1 MGGTACGNL
10 APRGTLMDRLTL
22 RGGIAFIWLFTG
34 LAVLHPFYRSVGG
47 LYLAR
52 LSLPDGLMY
61 AACVAEVVLGLC
73 VLLFPPR
80 LWMTA
85 LQLAMIAAF
94 TLILA
99 VTEPELLV
107 NPFGV
112 LSKNVTL
119 AALIVTA
126 QLVES
131 EGWTGEARRVLL
143 GGLAF
148 IWAWEGV
155 MACALFQGPTLREVL
170 AFTGLE
176 TEQLRLLLIVAG
188 IGQALGGVALLML
201 RGPWLRLLLGLQA
214 VGLLLICVLVTRYE
228 PRLWFHP
235 FGPVSKNVPL
245 ILGTLLAFSREP
257 LASASPTRL
266 PEARG

>member
-1 MGGTACGNL
+1 
-10 APRGTLMDRLTL
+10 MDRLTM
-22 RGGIAFIWLFTG
+22 RGAIAFIWVFTG
-34 LAVLHPFYRSVGG
+34 LGVLHPFYRSVGG
-47 LYLAR
+47 MYLAR

-61 AACVAEVVLGLC
+61 AACVAEVLLGFG
-73 VLLFPPR
+73 VLLLPPR

-99 VTEPELLV
+99 VTERELLV

-131 EGWTGEARRVLL
+131 EGWTSQARRVLL
-143 GGLAF
+143 AGLAF
-148 IWAWEGV
+148 IWVWEGM
-155 MACALFQGPTLREVL
+155 MACVLFQGTTLLGVL

-188 IGQALGGVALLML
+188 LGQALGGLALLVL
-201 RGPWLRLLLGLQA
+201 RGRWLRLLLALQA
-214 VGLLLICVLVTRYE
+214 VGLLIICILVTKFE

-235 FGPVSKNVPL
+235 FGPISKNVPL
-245 ILGTLLAFSREP
+245 IAGTLLAYFREP
-257 LASASPTRL
+257 LASVPPPRSPMTR
-266 PEARG
+266 A